1 MTSNM
6 VTKYTII
13 EKENRILKS
22 ENEQL
27 KAKMQEL
34 SKEQD
39 DNKEVSSLKN
49 IKMFSALIQEGF
61 GSDKY
66 KSSDEIVFDYSNVSE
81 NFANLFKNLQ
91 SNLDIQFNP
100 ATDGANFSQSRNNSI
115 EALNKLK
122 ENLDSLFAFLELPS
136 TMELYKLS
144 NDNVV
149 LNNLIVELEKSK
161 EVLSA
166 LTNEFGNWNEKLKND
181 DSKFNQL
188 FKDWDESINDLS
200 DTLKDKFKKQIQT
213 INSYYEKLNTQ
224 LESATDS
231 IVQVEINKQ
240 NELLEKLKEKRLS
253 VSETMDK
260 NISSISIKLNELIEK
275 YKQFENNNN
284 LFGSLQMLDTKLKEQ
299 NETFEKSKIEL
310 NKTITESLNKLNQGV
325 KNVDNGYK
333 KLVIGY
339 SITSLLVGI
348 AFGAVAFKILPL

>member
-1 MTSNM
+1 
-6 VTKYTII
+6 
-13 EKENRILKS
+13 
-22 ENEQL
+22 
-27 KAKMQEL
+27 
-34 SKEQD
+34 
-39 DNKEVSSLKN
+39 
-49 IKMFSALIQEGF
+49 
-61 GSDKY
+61 
-66 KSSDEIVFDYSNVSE
+66 
-81 NFANLFKNLQ
+81 
-91 SNLDIQFNP
+91 
-100 ATDGANFSQSRNNSI
+100 
-115 EALNKLK
+115 
-122 ENLDSLFAFLELPS
+122 
-136 TMELYKLS
+136 MELYKLS

-161 EVLSA
+161 KVLSA

-348 AFGAVAFKILPL
+348 AFGAVVFKILPL